1 VPRIRYGV
9 LPWWDAVPA
18 KKRPQYPAYRGS
30 TTSPVVIIGGGMT
43 GCMTAYACAATGA
56 KVVLLEADRIGQ
68 GGSSRAS
75 GLFTGEASSSFRDL
89 EASAGRRIARAAF
102 DASRRASKDLAAT
115 VKRLGINAGLE
126 LHDALRIVPPT
137 MSDKAARREA
147 SDRRDAG
154 LEASWLSAAA
164 VARQTAISAAGAM
177 RLRDWGAAD
186 PVRLLLGFAS
196 AATRRGA
203 TFFEKS
209 RVRRITFDRKQA
221 TVMLENG
228 SITTPAVIVCTGEPT
243 ELFSPLKRHLRFEER
258 YVVITEPL
266 PAAVRSQLGQRSSI
280 ICDTETPP
288 HQLRWT
294 DDHRAVFSG
303 ADQKRTPVRQREKVL
318 VQRTGQ
324 LMYELSRLYPA
335 ISGAMPTHGWDMP
348 VAHTADDVLYA
359 GPHRNFPHQYFA
371 FGTLHDPA
379 RAFLASRILL
389 RCVLGETNR
398 DDETF
403 AFARNL

>member
-1 VPRIRYGV
+1 MIRTRYGV
-9 LPWWDAVPA
+9 SPWFDAVPSS
-18 KKRPQYPAYRGS
+18 KRPQYAAYRGAS
-30 TTSPVVIIGGGMT
+30 SSPVVIIGGGMT
-43 GCMTAYACAATGA
+43 GCMTAYACAAAGA
-56 KVVLLEADRIGQ
+56 RVVLLEADRIGH

-75 GLFTGEASSSFRDL
+75 GLFTGEASASFRDL
-89 EASAGRRIARAAF
+89 EQSAGRRIARAAF
-102 DASRRASKDLAAT
+102 DASRRASRDLAAT
-115 VKRLGINAGLE
+115 VKRLGIKAGLE
-126 LHDALRIVPPT
+126 LHDALRIVPPG

-147 SDRRDAG
+147 SERHEAG
-154 LEASWLSAAA
+154 LEASWVSPAAL
-164 VARQTAISAAGAM
+164 ARQTAIDGAGAM

-209 RVRRITFDRKQA
+209 SVRRITFDRKQA
-221 TVMLENG
+221 VVILENG
-228 SITTPAVIVCTGEPT
+228 SITTPKVMVCTGEPT
-243 ELFSPLKRHLRFEER
+243 DLFRPLKRHFRFEER

-266 PAAVRSQLGQRSSI
+266 SAAVRSQLGQRSSI
-280 ICDTETPP
+280 ICDTETPA

-294 DDHRAVFSG
+294 DDHRVVFSG
-303 ADQKRTPVRQREKVL
+303 ADQKRTPARQRERVL

-335 ISGAMPTHGWDMP
+335 ISGAIPTHGWDTP
-348 VAHTADDVLYA
+348 LAHAADDVMYA
-359 GPHRNFPHQYFA
+359 GPHRNFPHQFFA

-389 RCVLGETNR
+389 RCALGETNR
-398 DDETF
+398 DNETF